1 MKPLI
6 DLAEI
11 ETPALVIDLEV
22 MEANLASMAAFLRTY
37 GIVQRPNIKGHK
49 IPALAWRQ
57 VRAGAAGI
65 TCQKLS
71 EAEGMVGAGLP
82 GVLVAVQGMR
92 AAKAARPLRLA
103 RRAKVAPVGDALE
116 GAGPTRRGFA

>member
-22 MEANLASMAAFLRTY
+22 MEANLASMAGFLRKY
-37 GIVQRPNIKGHK
+37 GIAQRPNIKGHK
-49 IPALAWRQ
+49 IPDLAWRQ

-82 GVLVAVQGMR
+82 DVLVALQVIG
-92 AAKAARPLRLA
+92 AAKVDRLVRLA
-103 RRAKVAPVGDALE
+103 
-116 GAGPTRRGFA
+116 GPA